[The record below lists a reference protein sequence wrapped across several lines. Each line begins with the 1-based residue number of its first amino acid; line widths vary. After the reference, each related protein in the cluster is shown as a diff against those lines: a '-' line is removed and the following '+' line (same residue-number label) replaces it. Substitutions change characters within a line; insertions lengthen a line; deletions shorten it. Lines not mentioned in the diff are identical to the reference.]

1 MTLSG
6 LYSELFFMSA
16 PSSLTSVAKQSP
28 KKPEAGT
35 RRILLLDDD
44 VELVNSLKQLI
55 ESHTFLVTA
64 ESSSALSAA
73 GFPLKTSRNL
83 AVTTV
88 GSGVEGLNEIMKCDF
103 DVIICDMMMPRMA
116 GDMFYLAVAKTKP
129 HLCDRFLF
137 ITGHS
142 ADLKINA
149 FLKKTGRQVLIK
161 PVLIDKLAAV
171 ISFML
176 KKTNVST

>member
-1 MTLSG
+1 
-6 LYSELFFMSA
+6 MSA
-16 PSSLTSVAKQSP
+16 SPLNPAP
-28 KKPEAGT
+28 KKSSKESEGK

-44 VELVNSLKQLI
+44 IELVHSLKQLL
-55 ESHTFLVTA
+55 ESHSVMVTA

-73 GFPLKTSRNL
+73 GFPLNSSRNL
-83 AVTTV
+83 VVTAVN
-88 GSGVEGLNEIMKCDF
+88 SGVEGLNEILKCDF

-142 ADLKINA
+142 KDAKITE
-149 FLKKTGRQVLIK
+149 FLKKTGRQVLFK
-161 PVLIDKLAAV
+161 PVLIDKLIAT

-176 KKTNVST
+176 KRTSAGK